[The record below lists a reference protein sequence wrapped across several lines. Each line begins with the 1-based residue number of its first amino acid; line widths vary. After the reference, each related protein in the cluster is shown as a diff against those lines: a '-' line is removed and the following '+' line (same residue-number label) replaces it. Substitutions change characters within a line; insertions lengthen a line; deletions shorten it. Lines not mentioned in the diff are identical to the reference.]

1 MLDVEE
7 GRNEAFTPSLT
18 LLQAL
23 SVYHTVN
30 LHDELEVGAI
40 ILL

>member
-1 MLDVEE
+1 MLNVEE

-18 LLQAL
+18 LLQAPP
-23 SVYHTVN
+23 VYHTVN
-30 LHDELEVGAI
+30 LHDELEDAV